1 METPSKERIKEDLLN
16 QLKILKKED
25 AFNLDMVEDYMTL
38 YDLKEKLR
46 KDIKSKGLRYK
57 TTNGNGFKI
66 EKPNESILNFP
77 KINTQMLKILSD
89 LGLTEPS
96 SAEQDDDDDLL

>member
-1 METPSKERIKEDLLN
+1 METPSKEQIKKDLLN
-16 QLKILKKED
+16 QLKTLKKED
-25 AFNLDMVEDYMTL
+25 AFNLDMVEDYMNL

-57 TTNGNGFKI
+57 VTNGNGFKI

-89 LGLTEPS
+89 LGLTKPS
-96 SAEQDDDDDLL
+96 STGQDDDDDLL